1 MLVGKRILLGVTG
14 SIAAYQAADLIGL
27 LKAELA
33 DVRVVM
39 SRAATQFVTPLTLE
53 MISGHP
59 VSVEVFAGRSHA
71 SIEHTTLSVLADLIL
86 IAPATANVIGKMASG
101 IADDL
106 LTTLVMATDRP
117 VVVAPAMNARMW
129 RNPIVQRNVRLLRE
143 AGYHFIEVEYG
154 SMVCG
159 GEGWGRLARLETI
172 VASVRDLLAVP
183 RSPRVSVEGH
193 LARLTRPR

>member
-27 LKAELA
+27 LRAELA

-39 SRAATQFVTPLTLE
+39 TRAATQFVTPLTLE

-59 VSVEVFAGRSHA
+59 VSVEMFGDRSHA
-71 SIEHTTLSVLADLIL
+71 SIEHTALSALADLIL
-86 IAPATANVIGKMASG
+86 VAPATANVIGKLASG

-106 LTTLVMATDRP
+106 LTTLTMAADRP
-117 VVVAPAMNARMW
+117 VVIAPAMNARMW
-129 RNPIVQRNVRLLRE
+129 RNPIVQRNVRLLHE
-143 AGYHFIEVEYG
+143 VGYRFVEPEYG

-159 GEGWGRLARLETI
+159 GEGWGRLARLEVI
-172 VASVRDLLAVP
+172 VGSVREALGAPQPP
-183 RSPRVSVEGH
+183 RISPETHPTKLPGLR
-193 LARLTRPR
+193 

>member
-14 SIAAYQAADLIGL
+14 SIAAYQAVDLIGL

-39 SRAATQFVTPLTLE
+39 TPAATQFVTPLTLE

-59 VSVEVFAGRSHA
+59 VSVEMFGVRSHA
-71 SIEHTTLSVLADLIL
+71 SIEHTTLSALADLIL
-86 IAPATANVIGKMASG
+86 IAPATANVIGKLASG

-106 LTTLVMATDRP
+106 LTTLIMATDRP
-117 VVVAPAMNARMW
+117 VVIAPAMNARMW
-129 RNPIVQRNVRLLRE
+129 RNPVVQRNVRLLRD
-143 AGYHFIEVEYG
+143 AGYRFIEPEYG

-159 GEGWGRLARLETI
+159 GEGWGRLARLEVI
-172 VASVRDLLAVP
+172 VASAREALGALQPSEASPEAHPSGLP
-183 RSPRVSVEGH
+183 R
-193 LARLTRPR
+193 